1 MTNKKKNRNI
11 PQMRGGPV
19 QPKFVPNY
27 TEEQRM
33 TIEKATSIVAEE
45 TEIREKATT
54 EAAEIISKANEEK
67 ERILEAATAENSR
80 LLAENDRL
88 TQEIS
93 DRSAESQHILALYA
107 EQKETLR
114 LNEDAQ
120 AVIDS
125 AEELRAKAQAEAEAV
140 ESNAIQTA
148 DKTISKANEEATAT
162 LEKAEAESTEMR
174 TKAEAEAKQI
184 VSDARGNAET
194 QAERIRVE
202 AEKKAKE
209 IIDAALVE
217 ERRIVDRQE
226 SVASLAAESVRKA
239 ADDYS
244 QRVREKADDYM
255 VRIRAQ
261 ADQTADQI
269 IKKAEVNADK
279 VMESAQQLIDSQ
291 TESNQRLSDKLHA
304 DEVDLNNRRANIPAE
319 VQRQVQERTSEL
331 EAKLASQRDELSRK
345 EGELT
350 EKEDALTW
358 ERESLEEEKRAFSD
372 RLAREVTSRYG
383 QLESAL
389 KAAREHERDLLNANT
404 ELQRQVNAI
413 TESYKNLRGADV
425 AQIQDELQRARE
437 ELRVIHSF
445 GIRAENA
452 KAVHDAQEENV
463 ALREKT
469 VELGRRLTEANNAV
483 ALSAGTEE
491 KLSAAISSAD
501 TYQRMVEDLMRKLDE
516 RKSVSRSQM
525 LLPIQEP
532 PKFLSMQRA
541 DRDPDKFAE
550 ETAWLDHIVEQSKKS
565 GIILSSRFL
574 YAYHTSLKI
583 GEWSPLVVLA
593 GVSGTGKSELPK
605 QYAHHGGMHFLSVPV
620 KPDWDSPASLFGYFN
635 AIENRF
641 EATELLRA
649 LYQMQEERKD
659 DMFVVLL
666 DEMNLAHPEQYFADL
681 LSKFEENR
689 GSDLPAE
696 YDIMLGAGEPP
707 EKLSIARNVLW
718 TGTMNEDETTKGLS
732 DKVIDRSMLI
742 TFPCPKELHDRDN
755 TRIQEPQLTLSRQ
768 RWEEWKAAALSRT
781 ANPGLTQKLEEKKAI
796 IQQINGLMS
805 IMGRNLGHRVWQSIE
820 NYILNYPSVIATGGH
835 PDEID
840 KAFCDAVAFKMMPK
854 LRGLETRGSN
864 EDQLNAIRNVL
875 PEQLRS
881 DFKKACDQTSE
892 VFRWNSADFMED

>member
-1 MTNKKKNRNI
+1 MGKKNRNI

-33 TIEKATSIVAEE
+33 TIEKATKIVADEE
-45 TEIREKATT
+45 A
-54 EAAEIISKANEEK
+54 IIAKANDEK
-67 ERILEAATAENSR
+67 TKILADAAAENSR
-80 LLAENDRL
+80 LHEENERL
-88 TQEIS
+88 KKEINE
-93 DRSAESQHILALYA
+93 RSEESQRILESYGA
-107 EQKETLR
+107 QKETLR

-125 AEELRAKAQAEAEAV
+125 AEELHVKAQAKAKEVEDKAAQTAKETISRADKEAE
-140 ESNAIQTA
+140 
-148 DKTISKANEEATAT
+148 DKLKKATEEARQIV
-162 LEKAEAESTEMR
+162 EKARED
-174 TKAEAEAKQI
+174 AEAL
-184 VSDARGNAET
+184 AEKK
-194 QAERIRVE
+194 RVE
-202 AEKKAKE
+202 AEERAKE
-209 IIDAALVE
+209 ILDAALKE
-217 ERRIVDRQE
+217 EQRIVDRQE
-226 SVASLAAESVRKA
+226 SIASLAAESVRNA

-244 QRVREKADDYM
+244 KRVREKADDYM
-255 VRIRAQ
+255 VRMRAQ

-269 IKKAEVNADK
+269 VKKAEENAEQ
-279 VMESAQQLIDSQ
+279 VLESAQQLIDSQ
-291 TESNQRLSDKLHA
+291 TESNRRFSEKLHA
-304 DEVDLNNRRANIPAE
+304 DEVDLNTRRANIPSE
-319 VQRQVQERTSEL
+319 VQRMVQERTYEL
-331 EAKLASQRDELSRK
+331 ETKLAAQRDELSRK

-350 EKEDALTW
+350 EKEDGLAW

-372 RLAREVTSRYG
+372 RLAREVTARHG
-383 QLESAL
+383 QLESEL

-404 ELQRQVNAI
+404 ELQRQVNTI
-413 TESYKNLRGADV
+413 TESYKKLRGADA

-437 ELRVIHSF
+437 ELRVIHEY

-463 ALREKT
+463 ALREKNI
-469 VELGRRLTEANNAV
+469 ELGRRLTEANNAL

-491 KLSAAISSAD
+491 KLSAAISSSD

-541 DRDPDKFAE
+541 DRDPEKYKDE
-550 ETAWLDHIVEQSKKS
+550 VAWLDHILAQSRKS

-696 YDIMLGAGEPP
+696 YDILLGAGEPP

-755 TRIQEPQLTLSRQ
+755 TRIQEPELTLSRQ
-768 RWEEWKAAALSRT
+768 RWEEWKASALSRT
-781 ANPGLTQKLEEKKAI
+781 ANSGLTKRLEEKKAV
-796 IQQINGLMS
+796 IQQINGMMS

-875 PEQLRS
+875 PEQLRG

>member
-1 MTNKKKNRNI
+1 MAKKNRNFS
-11 PQMRGGPV
+11 QMKGGPV

-45 TEIREKATT
+45 AEIREKAST

-67 ERILEAATAENSR
+67 ARILEAATAENSR

-88 TQEIS
+88 AQEIH
-93 DRSAESQHILALYA
+93 DRSEESQRILELYA
-107 EQKETLR
+107 AQKETLR
-114 LNEDAQ
+114 LNADAQ

-140 ESNAIQTA
+140 ENNAIQRA
-148 DKTISKANEEATAT
+148 DETISKANEEAAIT
-162 LEKAEAESTEMR
+162 LDKAKAESEEMR
-174 TKAEAEAKQI
+174 VKAEAEAKQI
-184 VSDARGNAET
+184 ANVAKENAEAH
-194 QAERIRVE
+194 AEQIRVE
-202 AEKKAKE
+202 AEGKAKE
-209 IIDAALVE
+209 ILDAALKE
-217 ERRIVDRQE
+217 EQRIVDRQE
-226 SVASLAAESVRKA
+226 SVASLAAESVRKS

-255 VRIRAQ
+255 VRMRAQ

-269 IKKAEVNADK
+269 IKKAEANADK
-279 VMESAQQLIDSQ
+279 VLESAQQLIDSQ

-331 EAKLASQRDELSRK
+331 EAKLALQRDDLSRK

-350 EKEDALTW
+350 EKEDALSW

-425 AQIQDELQRARE
+425 AQIQDELQKARE
-437 ELRVIHSF
+437 ELRIIHSF

-463 ALREKT
+463 ALREKA

-491 KLSAAISSAD
+491 KLSAAVSSAD

-541 DRDPDKFAE
+541 DRDPDKFKE

-565 GIILSSRFL
+565 GIVLSSRFL

-755 TRIQEPQLTLSRQ
+755 TRIQEPELTLSRQ
-768 RWEEWKAAALSRT
+768 RWEEWKASALSRT
-781 ANPGLTQKLEEKKAI
+781 ANPGLAKKLEEKKAI

-875 PEQLRS
+875 PEQLRG